1 MWNLHLEN
9 VQESQNLDDFI
20 KEKYRDFK
28 FNFMFYFLVLVY
40 GVVEEYNMLALNS
53 KRTQM
58 LKFSF

>member
-53 KRTQM
+53 KSTQM

>member
-28 FNFMFYFLVLVY
+28 FNVMFYFLVLVY